1 LFLHTKLSGNP
12 KLDKAG
18 TINRDPYT
26 MFRDY
31 TESGPALMTGDDGKI
46 IGRFILENTST
57 TIANTIRRLV
67 LTETRSAGFRADLT
81 NSADPGV
88 TIRKNTS
95 AIFNEMLAHRMTLVP
110 LGVRN
115 LDSFDPKRYEC
126 VLHIKNEVR
135 GPITPDTLRH
145 VSASDFI
152 VRERQ
157 EDGSFADLGTAGAA
171 ALFPVDPITKQS
183 ALIITLRPQWNPEQP
198 AEEVD
203 LTAYPVIGR
212 GREYMGFC
220 PVSQC
225 SFENTRDEDPVRQER
240 FFTEWLAAFKK
251 VADPSALTAEQAAT
265 HRQEWMTLGV
275 QRCFQVDDRG
285 EPNSFSFT
293 VESVGVRPV
302 PDIVAEG
309 IRAAIDLV
317 APYADS
323 EKTIE
328 ELGLTI
334 QPIDSR
340 MNGVDVLFED
350 QEHTL
355 GNLLQTLI
363 TEEYL
368 EREAADS
375 PITFAGYKV
384 RHPLHR
390 AMTLRIGIREGAA
403 AGGNNTAI
411 ARQVISVAAAKAKT
425 IFEDLGR
432 AWAAVAGSS
441 TTATG
446 PELEG

>member
-1 LFLHTKLSGNP
+1 
-12 KLDKAG
+12 
-18 TINRDPYT
+18 
-26 MFRDY
+26 MFSNY

-46 IGRFILENTST
+46 IGRFILENTNT
-57 TIANTIRRLV
+57 TIANTLRRLI

-81 NSADPGV
+81 DRANPGV
-88 TIRKNTS
+88 VIRKNTS
-95 AIFNEMLAHRMTLVP
+95 AIFNEMLAHRLTLVP

-126 VLHIKNEVR
+126 LLHIKNEVR
-135 GPITPDTLRH
+135 GPITADTLRH
-145 VSASDFI
+145 VTASDFR

-157 EDGSFADLGTAGAA
+157 EDGSFTELGAPGSE

-183 ALIITLRPQWNPEQP
+183 SLLVTLRPQWNPEQP
-198 AEEVD
+198 EEEVD

-212 GREYMGFC
+212 GREFMGFS

-251 VADPSALTAEQAAT
+251 VADPTSLSAEQVGT
-265 HRQEWMTLGV
+265 FRQEWMTLGV
-275 QRCFQVDDRG
+275 QRCFLVDDRG
-285 EPNSFSFT
+285 EPNSFTFT

-309 IRAAIDLV
+309 IRAAVELV

-323 EKTIE
+323 EKTAD
-328 ELGLTI
+328 ELGLTV
-334 QPIDSR
+334 QPVDSR
-340 MNGVDVLFED
+340 MNGVDMLFEG

-368 EREAADS
+368 DREAADS
-375 PITFAGYKV
+375 PITFVGYKV

-390 AMTLRIGIREGAA
+390 VMTLRLGIRDGAA
-403 AGGNNTAI
+403 PGGDNAAI
-411 ARQVISVAAAKAKT
+411 ARQVISVAAAKAKA

-432 AWAAVAGSS
+432 AWAAAAGASGG
-441 TTATG
+441 AG
-446 PELEG
+446 AAAGPLAPELEG

>member
-1 LFLHTKLSGNP
+1 
-12 KLDKAG
+12 
-18 TINRDPYT
+18 

-46 IGRFILENTST
+46 IGRFVLENTNT
-57 TIANTIRRLV
+57 TIANTLRRLI

-81 NSADPGV
+81 NRADPGV
-88 TIRKNTS
+88 QIRKNTS
-95 AIFNEMLAHRMTLVP
+95 TIFNEMLAHRLTLVP

-115 LDSFDPKRYEC
+115 LDDFDPKRYEC
-126 VLHIKNEVR
+126 LLQIKNETR
-135 GPITPDTLRH
+135 GPITADSLLH
-145 VSASDFI
+145 VTASAFH

-157 EDGSFADLGTAGAA
+157 EDGSFAELGTPGTS
-171 ALFPVDPITKQS
+171 ALFPVDPITKES
-183 ALIITLRPQWNPEQP
+183 SLIVTLRPQWNPEQP
-198 AEEVD
+198 AEEID

-212 GREYMGFC
+212 GREFMGYS

-251 VADPSALTAEQAAT
+251 VTDPTALTAEQLALY
-265 HRQEWMTLGV
+265 RQEWMTLGV
-275 QRCFQVDDRG
+275 QRCFLVDERG

-309 IRAAIDLV
+309 IRAAVELV

-323 EKTIE
+323 DKTAE

-334 QPIDSR
+334 QPVDSR
-340 MNGVDVLFED
+340 MNGVDVLFAG

-368 EREAADS
+368 DREAADS

-390 AMTLRIGIREGAA
+390 VMTLRLGIRDGAA
-403 AGGNNTAI
+403 PGGDNAAI
-411 ARQVISVAAAKAKT
+411 ARQVISVAAAKAKSL
-425 IFEDLGR
+425 FEDLGR
-432 AWAAVAGSS
+432 AWAASVGGGGGGGVA
-441 TTATG
+441 AAA

>member
-1 LFLHTKLSGNP
+1 
-12 KLDKAG
+12 
-18 TINRDPYT
+18 
-26 MFRDY
+26 MFRNY
-31 TESGPALMTGDDGKI
+31 TESGPNLMTGDDGKI
-46 IGRFILENTST
+46 IGRFTLENTST
-57 TIANTIRRLV
+57 TIANTLRRLV

-81 NSADPGV
+81 NRADPGV
-88 TIRKNTS
+88 QIRKNTS
-95 AIFNEMLAHRMTLVP
+95 AIFNEMLAHRLTLVP

-126 VLHIKNEVR
+126 VLQVKNDVR
-135 GPITPDTLRH
+135 GPITSDTLRH
-145 VSASDFI
+145 VTAADFR

-157 EDGSFADLGTAGAA
+157 EDGSFSDLGAPGSA
-171 ALFPVDPITKQS
+171 ALFPVDPITKEGS
-183 ALIITLRPQWNPEQP
+183 LLVTLRPQWNPEQP

-203 LTAYPVIGR
+203 LTAYPVISR
-212 GREYMGFC
+212 GREFIGFS

-240 FFTEWLAAFKK
+240 FFNEWLAAFKK
-251 VADPSALTAEQAAT
+251 TADPTSLSAEQMALF
-265 HRQEWMTLGV
+265 RQEWMTLGV

-302 PDIVAEG
+302 PDIVVEG
-309 IRAAIDLV
+309 ITAAVELV
-317 APYADS
+317 SPYADG
-323 EKTIE
+323 EKTADD
-328 ELGLTI
+328 LGLTI
-334 QPIDSR
+334 QPVDSR
-340 MNGVDVLFED
+340 MNGVDVLFEG

-368 EREAADS
+368 DREAADS
-375 PITFAGYKV
+375 PITFVGYKV

-390 AMTLRIGIREGAA
+390 VMTLRIGIREGAS
-403 AGGNNTAI
+403 AGGGADNAAI

-432 AWAAVAGSS
+432 AWAATVGGPA
-441 TTATG
+441 TAADG
-446 PELEG
+446 PDLEG

>member
-1 LFLHTKLSGNP
+1 
-12 KLDKAG
+12 
-18 TINRDPYT
+18 
-26 MFRDY
+26 MFSNY
-31 TESGPALMTGDDGKI
+31 TESGSPLMTGDDHRI
-46 IGRFILENTST
+46 IGQFVLENTST
-57 TIANTIRRLV
+57 TIANTLRRLI

-81 NSADPGV
+81 NRADPGV
-88 TIRKNTS
+88 QIRKNTS
-95 AIFNEMLAHRMTLVP
+95 AIFNEMLAHRLTLVP

-135 GPITPDTLRH
+135 GPITADTLRH
-145 VSASDFI
+145 VTASDFR

-157 EDGSFADLGTAGAA
+157 EDGTFTDLGAPGTA
-171 ALFPVDPITKQS
+171 ALFPVDPLTKNS
-183 ALIITLRPQWNPEQP
+183 SLIVSLRPQWNPEQP

-203 LTAYPVIGR
+203 MTAYPVIGR
-212 GREYMGFC
+212 GREFMGYS

-251 VADPSALTAEQAAT
+251 VADPTALTADQAMMY
-265 HRQEWMTLGV
+265 RQEWMTLGV
-275 QRCFQVDDRG
+275 QRCFLVDDRG

-293 VESVGVRPV
+293 IESVGVRPV

-309 IRAAIDLV
+309 IRAAIELV
-317 APYADS
+317 TPYADGD
-323 EKTIE
+323 KTAE
-328 ELGLTI
+328 ELGLQV

-340 MNGVDVLFED
+340 MNGVDVLFD
-350 QEHTL
+350 GQEHTL

-368 EREAADS
+368 DREAADS
-375 PITFAGYKV
+375 PITFVGYKV

-390 AMTLRIGIREGAA
+390 VMTLRLGIREGAGTDNA
-403 AGGNNTAI
+403 AI
-411 ARQVISVAAAKAKT
+411 ARQIISVAAAKAKGA
-425 IFEDLGR
+425 FEELGR
-432 AWAAVAGSS
+432 AWAAVVGGERSGA
-441 TTATG
+441 AVA